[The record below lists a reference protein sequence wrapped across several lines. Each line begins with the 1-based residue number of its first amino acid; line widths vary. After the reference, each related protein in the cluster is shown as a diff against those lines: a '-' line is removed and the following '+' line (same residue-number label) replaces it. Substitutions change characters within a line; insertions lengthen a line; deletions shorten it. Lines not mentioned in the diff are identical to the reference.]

1 MMLTF
6 DWDDVGMSHPRVQKA
21 LNRLIEE
28 FGKWHVYVRL
38 SSSTHGLHVVI
49 AEKKYDDSIGKT
61 TLVPISLEP
70 EQSQQWRTKFAEEPW
85 LLECKGRLESDRP
98 RAQVGLAVGRLFGQK
113 NGDSC
118 GPWVGAARALQEEAI
133 VQELEDEKL

>member
-6 DWDDVGMSHPRVQKA
+6 DWDDVGISHPRVQKA

-28 FGKWHVYVRL
+28 FGPWNVYVRL
-38 SSSTHGLHVVI
+38 SSSNEGLHVII
-49 AEKKYDDSIGKT
+49 AEKKYDDSIGKA
-61 TLVPISLEP
+61 LLIPISLEP

-98 RAQVGLAVGRLFGQK
+98 PRSSGSGRRTTI
-113 NGDSC
+113 
-118 GPWVGAARALQEEAI
+118 WTEEWRLLWTMGCCDTCPSRRCRSSGI
-133 VQELEDEKL
+133 GG

>member
-1 MMLTF
+1 MLTF
-6 DWDDVGMSHPRVQKA
+6 DWDDVGISHPRVQKA
-21 LNRLIEE
+21 LNRLMEE
-28 FGKWHVYVRL
+28 FGQWNVYVRL

-118 GPWVGAARALQEEAI
+118 GPWVAASRALQEEAI